1 MLPLWPWLCHE
12 VEMRLDGWY
21 VGEGTREERDV
32 GVDALDV
39 VLGFSWLGSPH
50 EHVTESRILKSE
62 ETQIIDFDMLTL
74 LLHRRLVESRV
85 RASYI

>member
-1 MLPLWPWLCHE
+1 M
-12 VEMRLDGWY
+12 MLDGWC

-50 EHVTESRILKSE
+50 DHVMGEVSQK
-62 ETQIIDFDMLTL
+62 
-74 LLHRRLVESRV
+74 
-85 RASYI
+85 

>member
-1 MLPLWPWLCHE
+1 M
-12 VEMRLDGWY
+12 VLDGCC

-39 VLGFSWLGSPH
+39 VLGFSWLSSPH

-62 ETQIIDFDMLTL
+62 ETQIVDFDLLTLL
-74 LLHRRLVESRV
+74 LLHRRLGEFRD
-85 RASYI
+85 